1 MDIRNRFIGGKSE
14 CMFKRSRINR
24 NAGLRVREHSLV
36 ENNIMRDVYP
46 TGGTVKTLIALM
58 QRTIAKENTHLGPK
72 LKLVSIVLAETRPAS
87 TPKNPKGGVVGLNMK
102 QTEQRCVLVENR
114 SGHTVDEVTCRKK
127 SLIPKPKW
135 KRGVRKQGKTGL
147 DQMSVFALGNTVL
160 LRGMRT

>member
-1 MDIRNRFIGGKSE
+1 MHVQEKQDQP
-14 CMFKRSRINR
+14 KRRAESKGTQSRQKQHHERCISDR
-24 NAGLRVREHSLV
+24 RYGQDTYSPYA
-36 ENNIMRDVYP
+36 
-46 TGGTVKTLIALM
+46 K
-58 QRTIAKENTHLGPK
+58 TIAKENTHLGPK

-127 SLIPKPKW
+127 SLIPNPKW

-160 LRGMRT
+160 LRGMWT